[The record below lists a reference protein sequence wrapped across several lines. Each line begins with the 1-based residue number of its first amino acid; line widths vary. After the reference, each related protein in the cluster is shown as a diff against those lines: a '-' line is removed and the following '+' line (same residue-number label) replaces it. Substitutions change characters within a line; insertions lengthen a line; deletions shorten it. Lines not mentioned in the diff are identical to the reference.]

1 MTAPTI
7 KLATV
12 ATMLRQTRAHASQPG
27 GDPAFVRAV
36 LTCVA
41 MLEEQFAAH
50 APDPLAF
57 RIACGQHDHAVK
69 ENHREKE
76 YAVHSVAPL
85 RPYPSRGAASSPERS
100 APAGTA
106 HHSE

>member
-12 ATMLRQTRAHASQPG
+12 ATTLRQTRAWASQPG

-41 MLEEQFAAH
+41 MLEEQLAAH

-69 ENHREKE
+69 EKEHEKVP
-76 YAVHSVAPL
+76 AVHSVAPL
-85 RPYPSRGAASSPERS
+85 RPSPERGAAPRS
-100 APAGTA
+100 
-106 HHSE
+106 E